1 MKRFAK
7 FVVKYRLIILGV
19 MLLLMIASLFAMSYV
34 NVNSDILSYLPEDV
48 DMTRGLNFMKDN
60 FDMQGDA
67 IIGVQG
73 ATYEDMQELV
83 SLIENKGGTKQGG
96 IIWYGLLK
104 EMQDIDWTIMENP
117 WVASLVNNLL
127 NKYGLKLEDLKEMTE
142 QLSNNPEIVSLFHP
156 DDETYLMMLQLNVPS
171 SSNEA
176 MDLLSEIEN
185 YFNEKGLDYAMGGST
200 QITREIFDSTIGE
213 IGKYALVA
221 VLVMFIILLLTTN
234 SIIDPI
240 VFMVTLGVSI
250 VVNMGT
256 NLILPSVSVVTYA
269 ASSILQLA
277 LSMDYAIFLMHA
289 FAEEQQKTLDNKLAM
304 ERAIPK
310 TFSTISAS
318 ALTTV
323 GGFLALFAMR
333 FKIGED
339 LGLVLAKGVF
349 LSLVTVVLLQP
360 CLMLL
365 TNKIA
370 RKTQH
375 RIIVPKFK
383 NVASYAVTHR
393 KTIVTIA
400 LLLLIP
406 TVIMQNMVELSYI
419 KFVEEEPNP
428 TAIEQKVDALSN
440 SLVVIVP
447 AKTESMDGES
457 NIKDQYE
464 FLEKIRE
471 RDDVN
476 AVMGLFSMLPEDIAE
491 GIVNLVND
499 EDMGKLM
506 ASSGMDMSMITGFLN
521 NGYTMYS
528 VMINAESESAEGTK
542 ALNEIRAILDDTF
555 GADEYY
561 ITGMTQ
567 AVSDLQDITPTDFMV
582 VSLVSVAIIF
592 VILLFTLKSLKM
604 STIVVLVIEFGIFVN
619 LSISYIFGQT
629 VNFMAYII
637 LSSIQLGATVDYAIL
652 YTVKYQNY
660 LGIRSAREA
669 AYTALTESG
678 VSIMTSVAILAGC
691 CLSVSLITTNIIVS
705 EITLMIARGSIIS
718 GILVMVLLPALLII
732 STGNQKLEK
741 RSIRR
746 LQNKS
751 MKKVYKEGNL
761 SDTQQTKL
769 S

>member
-48 DMTRGLNFMKDN
+48 DMTQGLNFMKDN

-104 EMQDIDWTIMENP
+104 EMQDIDWTMLENP

-127 NKYGLKLEDLKEMTE
+127 NKYGLKMEDLKEMTE

-234 SIIDPI
+234 SIIDPL

-406 TVIMQNMVELSYI
+406 TVIMQNMVGISYI

-555 GADEYY
+555 GAGEYY

-592 VILLFTLKSLKM
+592 VILLFTLRSLKM

-761 SDTQQTKL
+761 SDTQQTK
-769 S
+769 

>member
-73 ATYEDMQELV
+73 ATYEDMQALV

-104 EMQDIDWTIMENP
+104 EMQDIDWTILENP

-555 GADEYY
+555 GAGEYY

-761 SDTQQTKL
+761 SDTQQTK
-769 S
+769 

>member
-7 FVVKYRLIILGV
+7 FVVKYRFIILGV
-19 MLLLMIASLFAMSYV
+19 MLLMTIASLFALSFV

-48 DMTRGLNFMKDN
+48 DMTVGMNFMKEN

-73 ATYEDMQELV
+73 ASYDDMLELV
-83 SLIENKGGTKQGG
+83 KLIEDKGGTKQGG

-104 EMQDIDWTIMENP
+104 DMQDIDWSQLDDPI
-117 WVASLVNNLL
+117 VAAIANSLLS
-127 NKYGLKLEDLKEMTE
+127 KYGLKIDDLKSMVE
-142 QLSNNPEIVSLFHP
+142 QMSTNPDIVNMFHP
-156 DDETYLMMLQLNVPS
+156 SDDTYLLMLQLNVPS

-176 MDLLSEIEN
+176 LNLLKTVEDHLQK
-185 YFNEKGLDYAMGGST
+185 KGFDYAMGGST

-213 IGKYALVA
+213 IGKYAFVA
-221 VLVMFIILLLTTN
+221 ILVMFIILLLTTN

-269 ASSILQLA
+269 ASSVLQLA
-277 LSMDYAIFLMHA
+277 LSMDYAIFLMHS
-289 FAEEQQKTLDNKLAM
+289 FAEEQKKTLDDNLAM

-339 LGLVLAKGVF
+339 LGIVLAKGVF
-349 LSLVTVVLLQP
+349 LSLVTVLLLQP

-365 TNKIA
+365 TKKIA
-370 RKTQH
+370 CKTQH

-393 KTIVTIA
+393 KTIVSIA
-400 LLLLIP
+400 LVLLIP
-406 TVIMQNMVELSYI
+406 VVVMQNLVELSYI
-419 KFVEEEPNP
+419 KFVEEDPNP
-428 TAIEQKVDALSN
+428 SAITEKVDALSN
-440 SLVVIVP
+440 SLVIIVP
-447 AKTESMDGES
+447 AKTEILDGES
-457 NIKDQYE
+457 NVDDQYR
-464 FLEKIRE
+464 FLETIRA

-476 AVMGLFSMLPEDIAE
+476 AVMGLFSMLPEENAE

-499 EDMGKLM
+499 KNLGDLM
-506 ASSGMDMSMITGFLN
+506 QSSGMDMSMITGFLN

-528 VMINAESESAEGTK
+528 VMLDTDPESSEGAV
-542 ALNEIRAILDDTF
+542 ALKEIRAVLDDTF
-555 GADEYY
+555 GAGDYY

-582 VSLVSVAIIF
+582 VSIVSVAIIF
-592 VILLFTLKSLKM
+592 VILLFTLRSLKM

-619 LSISYIFGQT
+619 LSISYIFGQS

-660 LGIRSAREA
+660 LGLRSAREA

-691 CLSVSLITTNIIVS
+691 CLSVSIITTNIIVS
-705 EITLMIARGSIIS
+705 EITLMIARGAIIS
-718 GILVMVLLPALLII
+718 GILVMLLLPALLII

-751 MKKVYKEGNL
+751 LKRDYSKKVEQK
-761 SDTQQTKL
+761 QPQ
-769 S
+769 

>member
-7 FVVKYRLIILGV
+7 FVVKYRIIILGV
-19 MLLLMIASLFAMSYV
+19 MLLMTIASLFALSFV
-34 NVNSDILSYLPEDV
+34 NVNSDILSYLPEEV
-48 DMTRGLNFMKDN
+48 DMTVGMNFMKEN

-73 ATYEDMQELV
+73 ASYDDMLELV
-83 SLIENKGGTKQGG
+83 KLIEDKGGTKQGG

-104 EMQDIDWTIMENP
+104 DMQDIDWSQLDDPI
-117 WVASLVNNLL
+117 VAAIANSLLS
-127 NKYGLKLEDLKEMTE
+127 KYGLKIDDLKSMVE
-142 QLSNNPEIVSLFHP
+142 QMSTNPDIVNMFHP
-156 DDETYLMMLQLNVPS
+156 SDDTYLLMLQLNVPS

-176 MDLLSEIEN
+176 LNLLKTVEDHLQK
-185 YFNEKGLDYAMGGST
+185 KGFDYAMGGST

-213 IGKYALVA
+213 IGKYAFVA
-221 VLVMFIILLLTTN
+221 ILVMFIILLLTTN

-269 ASSILQLA
+269 ASSVLQLA
-277 LSMDYAIFLMHA
+277 LSMDYAIFLMHS
-289 FAEEQQKTLDNKLAM
+289 FAEEQKKTLDDNLAM

-339 LGLVLAKGVF
+339 LGIVLAKGVF
-349 LSLVTVVLLQP
+349 LSLVTVLLLQP

-365 TNKIA
+365 TKKIA
-370 RKTQH
+370 CKTQH

-393 KTIVTIA
+393 KTIVSIA
-400 LLLLIP
+400 LVLLIP
-406 TVIMQNMVELSYI
+406 VVVMQNLVELSYI
-419 KFVEEEPNP
+419 KFVEEDPNP
-428 TAIEQKVDALSN
+428 SAITEKVDALSN
-440 SLVVIVP
+440 SLVIIVP
-447 AKTESMDGES
+447 AKTEILDGES
-457 NIKDQYE
+457 NVDDQYR
-464 FLEKIRE
+464 FLETIRA

-476 AVMGLFSMLPEDIAE
+476 AVMGLFSMLPEENAE

-499 EDMGKLM
+499 KNLGDLM
-506 ASSGMDMSMITGFLN
+506 QSSGMDMSMITGFLN

-528 VMINAESESAEGTK
+528 VMLDTDPESSEGAV
-542 ALNEIRAILDDTF
+542 ALKEIRAVLDDTF
-555 GADEYY
+555 GAGDYY

-582 VSLVSVAIIF
+582 VSIVSVAIIF
-592 VILLFTLKSLKM
+592 VILLFTLRSMKM

-619 LSISYIFGQT
+619 LSISYIFGQS

-660 LGIRSAREA
+660 LGLRSAREA

-691 CLSVSLITTNIIVS
+691 CLSVSIITTNIIVS
-705 EITLMIARGSIIS
+705 EITLMIARGAIIS
-718 GILVMVLLPALLII
+718 GILVMLLLPALLII

-751 MKKVYKEGNL
+751 LKRDYSKKVEQK
-761 SDTQQTKL
+761 QPQ
-769 S
+769 

>member
-48 DMTRGLNFMKDN
+48 DMTQGLNFMKDN

-240 VFMVTLGVSI
+240 IFMVTLGVSI

-555 GADEYY
+555 GAGEYY

-761 SDTQQTKL
+761 SDTQQTK
-769 S
+769 

>member
-48 DMTRGLNFMKDN
+48 DMTQGLNFMKDN

-104 EMQDIDWTIMENP
+104 EMQDIDWTMLENP

-185 YFNEKGLDYAMGGST
+185 YFDEKGLDYAMGGST

-277 LSMDYAIFLMHA
+277 LSMDYAIFLMHS
-289 FAEEQQKTLDNKLAM
+289 FAEEQKKTLDDKLAM

-419 KFVEEEPNP
+419 KFVEEDPNP

-457 NIKDQYE
+457 NIKDQYK

-476 AVMGLFSMLPEDIAE
+476 AVMGLFSMLPEDVAE

-555 GADEYY
+555 GAGEYY

-592 VILLFTLKSLKM
+592 VILLFTLRSLKM

-761 SDTQQTKL
+761 SDTQQTK
-769 S
+769 

>member
-234 SIIDPI
+234 SIIDPL

-555 GADEYY
+555 GAGEYY

-761 SDTQQTKL
+761 SDTQQTK
-769 S
+769 

>member
-48 DMTRGLNFMKDN
+48 DMTQGLNFMKEN

-73 ATYEDMQELV
+73 ATYEDMQDLV

-104 EMQDIDWTIMENP
+104 EMQDIDWTMLENP

-127 NKYGLKLEDLKEMTE
+127 NKYGLKMEDLKEMTE

-185 YFNEKGLDYAMGGST
+185 YFDEKGLDYAMGGST

-240 VFMVTLGVSI
+240 IFMVTLGVSI

-277 LSMDYAIFLMHA
+277 LSMDYAIFLMHS
-289 FAEEQQKTLDNKLAM
+289 FAEEQKKTLDDKLAM

-400 LLLLIP
+400 VLLLIP
-406 TVIMQNMVELSYI
+406 TVIMQNMVGLSYI
-419 KFVEEEPNP
+419 KFVEEDPNP

-555 GADEYY
+555 GAGEYY

-592 VILLFTLKSLKM
+592 VILLFTLRSLKM

-741 RSIRR
+741 KSIRR

-761 SDTQQTKL
+761 SDTQQTK
-769 S
+769 

>member
-48 DMTRGLNFMKDN
+48 DMTRGLNFMKEN

-104 EMQDIDWTIMENP
+104 EMQDIDWTILENP

-185 YFNEKGLDYAMGGST
+185 YFDEKGLDYAMGGST

-277 LSMDYAIFLMHA
+277 LSMDYAIFLMHS
-289 FAEEQQKTLDNKLAM
+289 FAEEQKKTLDNKLAM

-555 GADEYY
+555 GAGEYY

-761 SDTQQTKL
+761 SDTQQTK
-769 S
+769 

>member
-48 DMTRGLNFMKDN
+48 DMTQGLNFMKEN

-104 EMQDIDWTIMENP
+104 EMQDIDWTMLENP

-127 NKYGLKLEDLKEMTE
+127 NKYGLKMEDLKEMTE

-185 YFNEKGLDYAMGGST
+185 YFDEKGLDYAMGGST

-277 LSMDYAIFLMHA
+277 LSMDYAIFLMHS
-289 FAEEQQKTLDNKLAM
+289 FAEEQKKTLDDKLAM

-406 TVIMQNMVELSYI
+406 TVIMQNMVGLSYI

-555 GADEYY
+555 GAGEYY

-761 SDTQQTKL
+761 SDTQQTK
-769 S
+769 

>member
-48 DMTRGLNFMKDN
+48 DMTQGLNFMKDN

-104 EMQDIDWTIMENP
+104 EMQDIDWTMLENP

-127 NKYGLKLEDLKEMTE
+127 NKYGLKMEDLKEMTE

-185 YFNEKGLDYAMGGST
+185 YFDEKGLDYAMGGST

-277 LSMDYAIFLMHA
+277 LSMDYAIFLMHS
-289 FAEEQQKTLDNKLAM
+289 FAEEQKKTLDDKLAM

-419 KFVEEEPNP
+419 KFVEEDPNP

-476 AVMGLFSMLPEDIAE
+476 AVMGLFSMLPEDVAE

-555 GADEYY
+555 GAGEYY

-592 VILLFTLKSLKM
+592 VILLFTLRSLKM

-761 SDTQQTKL
+761 SDTQQTK
-769 S
+769 

>member
-48 DMTRGLNFMKDN
+48 DMTQGLNFMKEN

-104 EMQDIDWTIMENP
+104 EMQDIDWTMLENP

-127 NKYGLKLEDLKEMTE
+127 NKYGLKMEDLKEMTE

-156 DDETYLMMLQLNVPS
+156 DDETYLVMLQLNVPS

-185 YFNEKGLDYAMGGST
+185 YFDEKGLDYAMGGST

-277 LSMDYAIFLMHA
+277 LSMDYAIFLMHS
-289 FAEEQQKTLDNKLAM
+289 FAEEQKKTLDDKLAM

-419 KFVEEEPNP
+419 KFVEEDPNP
-428 TAIEQKVDALSN
+428 TEIEQKVDALSN

-476 AVMGLFSMLPEDIAE
+476 AVMGLFSMLPEDVAE

-499 EDMGKLM
+499 EDMEKLM

-555 GADEYY
+555 GAGEYY

-567 AVSDLQDITPTDFMV
+567 AVSDLQGITPTDFMV

-592 VILLFTLKSLKM
+592 VILLFTLRSLKM

-761 SDTQQTKL
+761 SDTQQTK
-769 S
+769 

>member
-7 FVVKYRLIILGV
+7 FVVKYRFIILGV
-19 MLLLMIASLFAMSYV
+19 MLLMTIASLFALSFV

-48 DMTRGLNFMKDN
+48 DMTVGMNFMKEN

-73 ATYEDMQELV
+73 ASYDDMLELV
-83 SLIENKGGTKQGG
+83 KLIEDKGGTKQGG

-104 EMQDIDWTIMENP
+104 DMQDIDWSQLDDPI
-117 WVASLVNNLL
+117 VAAIANSLLS
-127 NKYGLKLEDLKEMTE
+127 KYGLKIDDLKSMVE
-142 QLSNNPEIVSLFHP
+142 QMSTNPDIVNMFHP
-156 DDETYLMMLQLNVPS
+156 SDDTYLLMLQLNVPS

-176 MDLLSEIEN
+176 LNLLKTVEDHLQK
-185 YFNEKGLDYAMGGST
+185 KGFDYAMGGST

-213 IGKYALVA
+213 IGKYAFVA
-221 VLVMFIILLLTTN
+221 ILVMFIILLLTTN

-240 VFMVTLGVSI
+240 VFMLTLGVSI

-269 ASSILQLA
+269 ASSVLQLA
-277 LSMDYAIFLMHA
+277 LSMDYAIFLMHS
-289 FAEEQQKTLDNKLAM
+289 FAEEQKKTLDDNLAM

-339 LGLVLAKGVF
+339 LGIVLAKGVF
-349 LSLVTVVLLQP
+349 LSLVTVLLLQP

-365 TNKIA
+365 TKKIA
-370 RKTQH
+370 CKTQH

-393 KTIVTIA
+393 KTIVSIA
-400 LLLLIP
+400 LVLLIP
-406 TVIMQNMVELSYI
+406 VVVMQNLVELSYI
-419 KFVEEEPNP
+419 KFVEEDPNP
-428 TAIEQKVDALSN
+428 SAITEKVDALSN
-440 SLVVIVP
+440 SLVIIVP
-447 AKTESMDGES
+447 AKTEILDGES
-457 NIKDQYE
+457 NVDDQYR
-464 FLEKIRE
+464 FLETIRE

-476 AVMGLFSMLPEDIAE
+476 AVMGLFSMLPEENAE

-499 EDMGKLM
+499 KSLGDLM
-506 ASSGMDMSMITGFLN
+506 QSSGMDMSMITGFLN

-528 VMINAESESAEGTK
+528 VMLDTDPESSEGAV
-542 ALNEIRAILDDTF
+542 ALKEIRAVLDDTF
-555 GADEYY
+555 GAGDYY

-582 VSLVSVAIIF
+582 VSIVSVAIIF
-592 VILLFTLKSLKM
+592 VILLFTLRSLKM

-619 LSISYIFGQT
+619 LSISYIFGQS

-660 LGIRSAREA
+660 LGLRSAREA

-691 CLSVSLITTNIIVS
+691 CLSVSIITTNIIVS
-705 EITLMIARGSIIS
+705 EITLMIARGAIIS
-718 GILVMVLLPALLII
+718 GILVMLLLPALLII

-751 MKKVYKEGNL
+751 LKRDYSKKVEQK
-761 SDTQQTKL
+761 QPQ
-769 S
+769 

>member
-7 FVVKYRLIILGV
+7 FVVKYRLILLGV
-19 MLLLMIASLFAMSYV
+19 MLLLTIASLFAMSYV

-48 DMTRGLNFMKDN
+48 DMTTGMNFMKEN

-73 ATYEDMQELV
+73 ASYDDMLELV
-83 SLIENKGGTKQGG
+83 ALIQEKGGTKDGG

-104 EMQDIDWTIMENP
+104 DMQDIDWSALDNP
-117 WVASLVNNLL
+117 ITAGIVNGLLKDYNLTVD
-127 NKYGLKLEDLKEMTE
+127 DLKTMTT
-142 QLSNNPEIVSLFHP
+142 QLSQNPDVVSMFHP
-156 DDETYLMMLQLNVPS
+156 DDNTYLMMLQLNVPS

-176 MDLLSEIEN
+176 MDLLSDIEDHLSA
-185 YFNEKGLDYAMGGST
+185 KGFDYAIGGST

-213 IGKYALVA
+213 IGKYAFVA
-221 VLVMFIILLLTTN
+221 VLVMFIILLLTSN
-234 SIIDPI
+234 SLIDPI

-256 NLILPSVSVVTYA
+256 NLVLPSVSVVTYA

-277 LSMDYAIFLMHA
+277 LSMDYAIFLMHS
-289 FAEEQQKTLDNKLAM
+289 FSEEQKKTLDDNLAM

-349 LSLVTVVLLQP
+349 LSLVTVILLQP

-365 TNKIA
+365 TKKIS

-375 RIIVPKFK
+375 RVIVPKFK

-400 LLLLIP
+400 LVLLIP
-406 TVIMQNMVELSYI
+406 VAIMQNMVELSYI
-419 KFVEEEPNP
+419 KFVEEDPNP
-428 TAIEQKVDALSN
+428 TAIEEKVDALSN

-447 AKTESMDGES
+447 AKTEKLNGES
-457 NIKDQYE
+457 NVADQYD
-464 FLEKIRE
+464 FLDEIRA

-491 GIVNLVND
+491 GVVDMVND
-499 EDMGKLM
+499 ERLGDVMQ
-506 ASSGMDMSMITGFLN
+506 SSGMDMSMITGFLN

-528 VMINAESESAEGTK
+528 VMLDTDPESAEGSV
-542 ALNEIRAILDDTF
+542 ALDEIRKILDEKF
-555 GADEYY
+555 GEGGYY

-567 AVSDLQDITPTDFMV
+567 AVSDLQDITPTDFLV
-582 VSLVSVAIIF
+582 VSLVSIAVIF
-592 VILLFTLKSLKM
+592 VILLFTLRSVKM

-652 YTVKYQNY
+652 YTVKYKNY
-660 LGIRSAREA
+660 LGLRSAREA

-678 VSIMTSVAILAGC
+678 VSILTSVAILAGC

-718 GILVMVLLPALLII
+718 GILVMLLLPALLII

-746 LQNKS
+746 LQDKS
-751 MKKVYKEGNL
+751 LKKDYSKKVEQN
-761 SDTQQTKL
+761 QQQ
-769 S
+769 

>member
-48 DMTRGLNFMKDN
+48 DMTKGLNFMKEN

-104 EMQDIDWTIMENP
+104 EMQDIDWTILENP

-277 LSMDYAIFLMHA
+277 LSMDYAIFLMHS
-289 FAEEQQKTLDNKLAM
+289 FAEEQKKTLDNKLAM

-555 GADEYY
+555 GAGEYY

-761 SDTQQTKL
+761 SDTQQTK
-769 S
+769 

>member
-7 FVVKYRLIILGV
+7 FVVKYRLILLGV

-48 DMTRGLNFMKDN
+48 DMTTGMNFMKEN

-73 ATYEDMQELV
+73 ASYDDMLELV
-83 SLIENKGGTKQGG
+83 ALIQEKGGTKDGG

-104 EMQDIDWTIMENP
+104 DMQDIDWSALDNP
-117 WVASLVNNLL
+117 ITAGIVNGLLKDYNLTVD
-127 NKYGLKLEDLKEMTE
+127 DLKTMTT
-142 QLSNNPEIVSLFHP
+142 QLSQNPDVVSMFHP
-156 DDETYLMMLQLNVPS
+156 DDNTYLMMLQLNVPS

-176 MDLLSEIEN
+176 MDLLSDIEDHLSA
-185 YFNEKGLDYAMGGST
+185 KGFDYAIGGST

-213 IGKYALVA
+213 IGKYAFVA
-221 VLVMFIILLLTTN
+221 VLVMFIILLLTSN
-234 SIIDPI
+234 SLIDPI

-256 NLILPSVSVVTYA
+256 NLVLPSVSVVTYA

-277 LSMDYAIFLMHA
+277 LSMDYAIFLMHS
-289 FAEEQQKTLDNKLAM
+289 FSEEQKKTLDDNLAM

-349 LSLVTVVLLQP
+349 LSLVTVILLQP

-365 TNKIA
+365 TKKIS

-375 RIIVPKFK
+375 RVIVPKFK

-400 LLLLIP
+400 LVLLIP
-406 TVIMQNMVELSYI
+406 VAIMQNMVELSYI
-419 KFVEEEPNP
+419 KFVEEDPNP
-428 TAIEQKVDALSN
+428 TAIEEKVDALSN

-447 AKTESMDGES
+447 AKTEKLNGES
-457 NIKDQYE
+457 NVADQYD
-464 FLEKIRE
+464 FLDEIRA

-491 GIVNLVND
+491 GVVDMVND
-499 EDMGKLM
+499 ERLGDVMQ
-506 ASSGMDMSMITGFLN
+506 SSGMDMSMITGFLN

-528 VMINAESESAEGTK
+528 VMLDTDPESAEGSV
-542 ALNEIRAILDDTF
+542 ALDEIRKILDEKF
-555 GADEYY
+555 GEGGYY

-567 AVSDLQDITPTDFMV
+567 AVSDLQDITPTDFLV
-582 VSLVSVAIIF
+582 VSLVSIAVIF
-592 VILLFTLKSLKM
+592 VILLFTLRSVKM

-652 YTVKYQNY
+652 YTVKYKNY
-660 LGIRSAREA
+660 LGLRSAREA

-678 VSIMTSVAILAGC
+678 VSILTSVAILAGC

-718 GILVMVLLPALLII
+718 GILVMLLLPALLII

-746 LQNKS
+746 LQDKS
-751 MKKVYKEGNL
+751 LKKDYSKKVEQN
-761 SDTQQTKL
+761 QQQ
-769 S
+769 

>member
-7 FVVKYRLIILGV
+7 FVVKYRFIILGV
-19 MLLLMIASLFAMSYV
+19 MLLMTIASLFALSFV

-48 DMTRGLNFMKDN
+48 DMTVGMNFMKEN

-73 ATYEDMQELV
+73 ASYDDMLELV
-83 SLIENKGGTKQGG
+83 KLIEDKGGTKQGG

-104 EMQDIDWTIMENP
+104 DMQDIDWSQLDDPI
-117 WVASLVNNLL
+117 VAAIANSLLS
-127 NKYGLKLEDLKEMTE
+127 KYGLKIDDLKSMVE
-142 QLSNNPEIVSLFHP
+142 QMSTNPDIVNMFHP
-156 DDETYLMMLQLNVPS
+156 SDDTYLLMLQLNVPS

-176 MDLLSEIEN
+176 LNLLKTVEDHLQK
-185 YFNEKGLDYAMGGST
+185 KGFDYAMGGST

-213 IGKYALVA
+213 IGKYAFVA
-221 VLVMFIILLLTTN
+221 ILVMFIILLLTTN

-269 ASSILQLA
+269 ASSVLQLA
-277 LSMDYAIFLMHA
+277 LSMDYAIFLMHS
-289 FAEEQQKTLDNKLAM
+289 FAEEQKKTLDDNLAM

-339 LGLVLAKGVF
+339 LGIVLAKGVF
-349 LSLVTVVLLQP
+349 LSLVTVLLLQP

-365 TNKIA
+365 TKKIA
-370 RKTQH
+370 CKTQH

-393 KTIVTIA
+393 KTIVGIA
-400 LLLLIP
+400 LVLLIP
-406 TVIMQNMVELSYI
+406 VVVMQNLVDLTYI
-419 KFVEEEPNP
+419 KFVEEDPNP
-428 TAIEQKVDALSN
+428 SAITEKVDALSN
-440 SLVVIVP
+440 SLVIIVP
-447 AKTESMDGES
+447 SKTEILDGES
-457 NIKDQYE
+457 NVDDQYR
-464 FLEKIRE
+464 FLETIRA

-476 AVMGLFSMLPEDIAE
+476 AVMGLFSMLPEENAE

-499 EDMGKLM
+499 KSLGDLM
-506 ASSGMDMSMITGFLN
+506 QSSGMDMSMITGFLN

-528 VMINAESESAEGTK
+528 VMLDTDPESSEGAV
-542 ALNEIRAILDDTF
+542 ALKEIRAVLDDTF
-555 GADEYY
+555 GAGDYY

-582 VSLVSVAIIF
+582 VSIVSVAIIF
-592 VILLFTLKSLKM
+592 VILLFTLRSLKM

-619 LSISYIFGQT
+619 LSISYIFGQS

-660 LGIRSAREA
+660 LGLRSAREA

-691 CLSVSLITTNIIVS
+691 CLSVSIITTNIIVS
-705 EITLMIARGSIIS
+705 EITLMIARGAIIS
-718 GILVMVLLPALLII
+718 GILVMLLLPALLII

-751 MKKVYKEGNL
+751 LKRDYSKKVEQK
-761 SDTQQTKL
+761 QPQ
-769 S
+769 

>member
-48 DMTRGLNFMKDN
+48 DMTRGLNFMKEN

-104 EMQDIDWTIMENP
+104 EMQDIDWTILENP

-185 YFNEKGLDYAMGGST
+185 YFKEKGLDYAMGGST

-240 VFMVTLGVSI
+240 IFMVTLGVSI

-375 RIIVPKFK
+375 RIVVPKFK

-419 KFVEEEPNP
+419 KFVEEDPNP

-555 GADEYY
+555 GAGEYY

-761 SDTQQTKL
+761 SDTQQTK
-769 S
+769 

>member
-7 FVVKYRLIILGV
+7 FVVKYRFIIHGV
-19 MLLLMIASLFAMSYV
+19 MLLMTIASLFALSFV

-48 DMTRGLNFMKDN
+48 DMTVGMNFMKEN

-73 ATYEDMQELV
+73 ASYDDMLELV
-83 SLIENKGGTKQGG
+83 KLIEDKGGTKQGG

-104 EMQDIDWTIMENP
+104 DMQDIDWSQLDDPI
-117 WVASLVNNLL
+117 VAAIANSLLS
-127 NKYGLKLEDLKEMTE
+127 KYGLKIDDLKSMVE
-142 QLSNNPEIVSLFHP
+142 QMSTNPDIVNMFHP
-156 DDETYLMMLQLNVPS
+156 SDDTYLLMLQLNVPS

-176 MDLLSEIEN
+176 LNLLKTVEDHLQK
-185 YFNEKGLDYAMGGST
+185 KGFDYAMGGST

-213 IGKYALVA
+213 IGKYAFVA
-221 VLVMFIILLLTTN
+221 ILVMFIILLLTTN
-234 SIIDPI
+234 SMIDPI

-269 ASSILQLA
+269 ASSVLQLA
-277 LSMDYAIFLMHA
+277 LSMDYAIFLMHS
-289 FAEEQQKTLDNKLAM
+289 FAEEQKKTLDDNLAM

-339 LGLVLAKGVF
+339 LGIVLAKGVF
-349 LSLVTVVLLQP
+349 LSLVTVLLLQP

-365 TNKIA
+365 TKKIA
-370 RKTQH
+370 CKTQH

-393 KTIVTIA
+393 KTIVSIA
-400 LLLLIP
+400 LVLLIP
-406 TVIMQNMVELSYI
+406 VVVMQNLVELSYI
-419 KFVEEEPNP
+419 KFVEEDPNP
-428 TAIEQKVDALSN
+428 SAITEKVDALSN
-440 SLVVIVP
+440 SLVIIVP
-447 AKTESMDGES
+447 AKTEILDGES
-457 NIKDQYE
+457 NVDDQYR
-464 FLEKIRE
+464 FLETIRA

-476 AVMGLFSMLPEDIAE
+476 AVMGLFSMLPEENAE

-499 EDMGKLM
+499 KSLGDLM
-506 ASSGMDMSMITGFLN
+506 QSSGMDMSMITGFLN

-528 VMINAESESAEGTK
+528 VMLDTDPESSEGAV
-542 ALNEIRAILDDTF
+542 ALKEIRAVLDDTF
-555 GADEYY
+555 GAGDYY

-582 VSLVSVAIIF
+582 VSIVSVAIIF
-592 VILLFTLKSLKM
+592 VILLFTLRSLKM

-619 LSISYIFGQT
+619 LSISYIFGQS

-660 LGIRSAREA
+660 LGLRSAREA

-691 CLSVSLITTNIIVS
+691 CLSVSIITTNIIVS
-705 EITLMIARGSIIS
+705 EITLMIARGAIIS
-718 GILVMVLLPALLII
+718 GILVMLLLPALLII

-751 MKKVYKEGNL
+751 LKRDYSKKVEQK
-761 SDTQQTKL
+761 QPQ
-769 S
+769 

>member
-7 FVVKYRLIILGV
+7 FIVKYKLLILGLT
-19 MLLLMIASLFAMSYV
+19 LLVMIASLFALSFV
-34 NVNSDILSYLPEDV
+34 NVNSDILSYLPEEV
-48 DMTRGLNFMKDN
+48 DMTTGMNFMKDN

-73 ATYEDMQELV
+73 TSYEEMQEIV
-83 SLIENKGGTKQGG
+83 SYIESQEGIKAGGV
-96 IIWYGLLK
+96 IWYGLLK
-104 EMQDIDWTIMENP
+104 DMQDIDWSRLDDPVISAFVNALIMD
-117 WVASLVNNLL
+117 
-127 NKYGLKLEDLKEMTE
+127 YGLTIDDLKEMTSQMSE
-142 QLSNNPEIVSLFHP
+142 NPEIQKIFYDQENNV
-156 DDETYLMMLQLNVPS
+156 YRVILQLNVPS
-171 SSNEA
+171 SSDEA
-176 MDLLSEIEN
+176 LNLLKGIEKTLQD
-185 YFNEKGLDYAMGGST
+185 KGFDYAMGGST

-213 IGKYALVA
+213 IGKYIVVA

-240 VFMVTLGVSI
+240 VLMLTLGVSI
-250 VVNMGT
+250 LVNMGT
-256 NLILPSVSVVTYA
+256 NIILPSVSVVTYA
-269 ASSILQLA
+269 ASSVLQLA

-289 FAEEQQKTLDNKLAM
+289 FAEEQKKTLDDSLAM
-304 ERAIPK
+304 QRAIPK

-349 LSLVTVVLLQP
+349 LSLLTVILLQP

-365 TNKIA
+365 TKKIA

-383 NVASYAVTHR
+383 NVASFAVTHR

-400 LLLLIP
+400 LALLIP
-406 TVIMQNMVELSYI
+406 SIILQNLVQLSYI
-419 KFVEEEPNP
+419 KFVEEDPNP
-428 TAIEQKVDALSN
+428 SVVTQKVDELSN

-447 AKTESMDGES
+447 ATTERIDGES
-457 NIKDQYE
+457 NVALQYE
-464 FLEKIRE
+464 FLEKINA

-476 AVMGLFSMLPEDIAE
+476 AVMGLFSMLPEDTAE
-491 GIVNLVND
+491 GIVNLVSD
-499 EDMGKLM
+499 ERLSKLM
-506 ASSGMDMSMITGFLN
+506 QNSGMDMSMITGYLN

-528 VMINAESESAEGTK
+528 VMLDVDPESTEGTT
-542 ALNEIRAILDDTF
+542 ALKEIRSILDDTF
-555 GADEYY
+555 GSGEYY

-582 VSLVSVAIIF
+582 VSLVSIAIIL
-592 VILLFTLKSLKM
+592 VILLFTLRSVKM
-604 STIVVLVIEFGIFVN
+604 STIVVLVIEFGIFIN
-619 LSISYIFGQT
+619 LSISYVFSQSI
-629 VNFMAYII
+629 NFMAYII

-652 YTVKYQNY
+652 YTVKYQKY
-660 LGIRSAREA
+660 LGLRSAREA
-669 AYTALTESG
+669 AYAALTESG

-705 EITLMIARGSIIS
+705 EITLMIARGAVIS
-718 GILVMVLLPALLII
+718 GVLVLVLLPALLII
-732 STGNQKLEK
+732 STGNQKLETRRIK
-741 RSIRR
+741 RLRNRAIRR
-746 LQNKS
+746 DYA
-751 MKKVYKEGNL
+751 KKAEQKQ
-761 SDTQQTKL
+761 SQ
-769 S
+769 

>member
-48 DMTRGLNFMKDN
+48 DMTRGLNFMKEN

-104 EMQDIDWTIMENP
+104 EMQDIDWTILENP

-156 DDETYLMMLQLNVPS
+156 DEETYLMMLQLNVPS

-185 YFNEKGLDYAMGGST
+185 YFDEKGLDYAMGGST

-277 LSMDYAIFLMHA
+277 LSMDYAIFLMHS
-289 FAEEQQKTLDNKLAM
+289 FAEEQKKTLDDKLAM

-419 KFVEEEPNP
+419 KFVEEDPNP

-555 GADEYY
+555 GAGEYY

-761 SDTQQTKL
+761 SDTQQTK
-769 S
+769 

>member
-104 EMQDIDWTIMENP
+104 EMQDIDWTMLENP

-127 NKYGLKLEDLKEMTE
+127 NKYGLKMEDLKEMTE

-555 GADEYY
+555 GAGEYY

-761 SDTQQTKL
+761 SDTQQTK
-769 S
+769 

>member
-48 DMTRGLNFMKDN
+48 DMTQGLNFMKEN

-104 EMQDIDWTIMENP
+104 EMQDIDWTMLENP

-127 NKYGLKLEDLKEMTE
+127 NKYGLKMEDLKEMTE

-185 YFNEKGLDYAMGGST
+185 YFDEKGLDYAMGGST

-277 LSMDYAIFLMHA
+277 LSMDYAIFLMHS
-289 FAEEQQKTLDNKLAM
+289 FAEEQKKTLDDKLAM

-419 KFVEEEPNP
+419 KFVEEDPNP

-447 AKTESMDGES
+447 AKTESTDGES

-476 AVMGLFSMLPEDIAE
+476 AVMGLFSMLPEDVAE

-555 GADEYY
+555 GAGEYY

-592 VILLFTLKSLKM
+592 VILLFTLRSLKM

-761 SDTQQTKL
+761 SDTQQTK
-769 S
+769 

>member
-48 DMTRGLNFMKDN
+48 DMTQGLNFMKDN

-104 EMQDIDWTIMENP
+104 EMQDIDWTMLENP

-127 NKYGLKLEDLKEMTE
+127 NKYGLKMEDLKEMTE

-185 YFNEKGLDYAMGGST
+185 YFDEKGLDYAMGGST

-277 LSMDYAIFLMHA
+277 LSMDYAIFLMHS
-289 FAEEQQKTLDNKLAM
+289 FAEEQKKTLDDKLAM

-419 KFVEEEPNP
+419 KFVEEDPNP

-457 NIKDQYE
+457 NIKDQYK

-476 AVMGLFSMLPEDIAE
+476 AVMGLFSMLPEDVAE

-555 GADEYY
+555 GAGEYY

-761 SDTQQTKL
+761 SDTQQTK
-769 S
+769 

>member
-48 DMTRGLNFMKDN
+48 DMTRGLNFMKEN

-240 VFMVTLGVSI
+240 IFMVTLGVSI

-406 TVIMQNMVELSYI
+406 TVIMQNMVGLSYI

-555 GADEYY
+555 GAGEYY

-761 SDTQQTKL
+761 SDTQQTK
-769 S
+769 

>member
-48 DMTRGLNFMKDN
+48 DMTQGLNFMKDN

-185 YFNEKGLDYAMGGST
+185 YFKEKGLDYAMGGST

-240 VFMVTLGVSI
+240 IFMVTLGVSI

-555 GADEYY
+555 GAGEYY

-761 SDTQQTKL
+761 SDTQQTK
-769 S
+769 

>member
-48 DMTRGLNFMKDN
+48 DMTQGLNFMKEN

-104 EMQDIDWTIMENP
+104 EMQDIDWTMLENP

-127 NKYGLKLEDLKEMTE
+127 NKYGLKMEDLKEMTE

-156 DDETYLMMLQLNVPS
+156 DDETYLVMLQLNVPS

-185 YFNEKGLDYAMGGST
+185 YFDEKGLDYAMGGST

-277 LSMDYAIFLMHA
+277 LSMDYAIFLMHS
-289 FAEEQQKTLDNKLAM
+289 FAEEQKKTLDDKLAM

-419 KFVEEEPNP
+419 KFVEEDPNP
-428 TAIEQKVDALSN
+428 TEIEQKVDALSN

-464 FLEKIRE
+464 FLEKIKA

-476 AVMGLFSMLPEDIAE
+476 AVMGLFSMLPEESAE
-491 GIVNLVND
+491 GIVDLVND
-499 EDMGKLM
+499 EEMAKLM
-506 ASSGMDMSMITGFLN
+506 QNSGFNLDLSMITGFLN

-528 VMINAESESAEGTK
+528 VMLDADPESEEGLK
-542 ALNEIRAILDDTF
+542 ALKEIRAILDDEF
-555 GADEYY
+555 GQGDYY

-582 VSLVSVAIIF
+582 VSIVSVAIIF
-592 VILLFTLKSLKM
+592 VILLFTLRSIKM

-619 LSISYIFGQT
+619 LSISYIFGQS

-660 LGIRSAREA
+660 LGLRSAREA

-718 GILVMVLLPALLII
+718 GILVMLLLPALLII
-732 STGNQKLEK
+732 CTGNQKLEK

-751 MKKVYKEGNL
+751 LKKDYSKKVEQKQ
-761 SDTQQTKL
+761 S
-769 S
+769 

>member
-48 DMTRGLNFMKDN
+48 DMTQGLNFMKEN

-185 YFNEKGLDYAMGGST
+185 YFDEKGLDYAMGGST

-406 TVIMQNMVELSYI
+406 TVIMQNMVGLSYI

-476 AVMGLFSMLPEDIAE
+476 AVMGLFSMLPEDVAE

-555 GADEYY
+555 GAGEYY

-761 SDTQQTKL
+761 SDTQQTK
-769 S
+769 

>member
-48 DMTRGLNFMKDN
+48 DMTKGLNFMKDN

-277 LSMDYAIFLMHA
+277 LSMDYAIFLMHS
-289 FAEEQQKTLDNKLAM
+289 FAEEQKKTLDNKLAM

-555 GADEYY
+555 GAGEYY

-761 SDTQQTKL
+761 SDTQQTK
-769 S
+769 

>member
-48 DMTRGLNFMKDN
+48 DMTQGLNFMKEN

-104 EMQDIDWTIMENP
+104 EMQDIDWTMLENP

-127 NKYGLKLEDLKEMTE
+127 NKYGLKMEDLKEMTE

-156 DDETYLMMLQLNVPS
+156 DEETYLMMLQLNVPS

-185 YFNEKGLDYAMGGST
+185 YFDEKGLDYAMGGST

-277 LSMDYAIFLMHA
+277 LSMDYAIFLMHS
-289 FAEEQQKTLDNKLAM
+289 FAEEQKKTLDDKLAM

-419 KFVEEEPNP
+419 KFVEEDPNP

-555 GADEYY
+555 GAGEYY

-761 SDTQQTKL
+761 SDIQQTK
-769 S
+769 

>member
-104 EMQDIDWTIMENP
+104 EMQDIDWTILENP

-185 YFNEKGLDYAMGGST
+185 YVKEKGLDYAMGGST

-277 LSMDYAIFLMHA
+277 LSMDYAIFLMHS
-289 FAEEQQKTLDNKLAM
+289 FAEEQKKTLDDKLAM

-464 FLEKIRE
+464 FLEKIKE

-476 AVMGLFSMLPEDIAE
+476 AVMGLFSMLPEDVAE

-555 GADEYY
+555 GAGEYY

-567 AVSDLQDITPTDFMV
+567 AVSDLQGITPTDFMV

-761 SDTQQTKL
+761 SDTQQTK
-769 S
+769 

>member
-7 FVVKYRLIILGV
+7 FVVKYRFIILGV
-19 MLLLMIASLFAMSYV
+19 MLLMTIASLFALSFV

-48 DMTRGLNFMKDN
+48 DMTVGMNFMKEN

-73 ATYEDMQELV
+73 ASYDDMLELV
-83 SLIENKGGTKQGG
+83 KLIEDKGGTKQGG

-104 EMQDIDWTIMENP
+104 DMQDIDWSQLDDPI
-117 WVASLVNNLL
+117 VAAIANSLLS
-127 NKYGLKLEDLKEMTE
+127 KYGLKIDDLKSMVE
-142 QLSNNPEIVSLFHP
+142 QMSTNPDIVNMFHP
-156 DDETYLMMLQLNVPS
+156 SDDTYLLMLQLNVPS

-176 MDLLSEIEN
+176 LNLLKTVEDHLQK
-185 YFNEKGLDYAMGGST
+185 KGFDYAMGGST

-213 IGKYALVA
+213 IGKYAFVA
-221 VLVMFIILLLTTN
+221 ILVMFIILLLTTN

-269 ASSILQLA
+269 ASSVLQLA
-277 LSMDYAIFLMHA
+277 LSMDYAIFLMHS
-289 FAEEQQKTLDNKLAM
+289 FAEEQKKTLDDNLAM

-339 LGLVLAKGVF
+339 LGIVLAKGVF
-349 LSLVTVVLLQP
+349 LSLVTVLLLQP

-365 TNKIA
+365 TKKIT

-393 KTIVTIA
+393 KTIVSIA
-400 LLLLIP
+400 LVLLIP
-406 TVIMQNMVELSYI
+406 VVVMQNLVELSYI
-419 KFVEEEPNP
+419 KFVEEDPNP
-428 TAIEQKVDALSN
+428 SAITEKVDALSN
-440 SLVVIVP
+440 SLVIIVP
-447 AKTESMDGES
+447 AKTEILDGES
-457 NIKDQYE
+457 NVDDQYR
-464 FLEKIRE
+464 FLETIRA

-476 AVMGLFSMLPEDIAE
+476 AVMGLFSMLPEENAE

-499 EDMGKLM
+499 KNLGDLM
-506 ASSGMDMSMITGFLN
+506 QSSGMDMSMITGFLN

-528 VMINAESESAEGTK
+528 VMLDTDPESSEGAV
-542 ALNEIRAILDDTF
+542 ALKEIRAVLDDTF
-555 GADEYY
+555 GAGDYY

-582 VSLVSVAIIF
+582 VSIVSVAIIF
-592 VILLFTLKSLKM
+592 VILLFTLRSLKM

-619 LSISYIFGQT
+619 LSISYIFGQS

-660 LGIRSAREA
+660 LGLRSAREA

-691 CLSVSLITTNIIVS
+691 CLSVSIITTNIIVS
-705 EITLMIARGSIIS
+705 EITLMIARGAIIS
-718 GILVMVLLPALLII
+718 GILVMLLLPALLII

-751 MKKVYKEGNL
+751 LKRDYSKKVEQK
-761 SDTQQTKL
+761 QPQ
-769 S
+769 

>member
-48 DMTRGLNFMKDN
+48 DMTQGLNFMKEN

-104 EMQDIDWTIMENP
+104 EMQDIDWTMLENQ

-185 YFNEKGLDYAMGGST
+185 YFDEKGLDYAMGGST

-277 LSMDYAIFLMHA
+277 LSMDYAIFLMHS
-289 FAEEQQKTLDNKLAM
+289 FAEEQKKTLDDKLAM

-555 GADEYY
+555 GAGEYY

-761 SDTQQTKL
+761 SDTQQTK
-769 S
+769 

>member
-7 FVVKYRLIILGV
+7 FVVKYRIIILGV
-19 MLLLMIASLFAMSYV
+19 MLLMTIASLFALSFV
-34 NVNSDILSYLPEDV
+34 NVNSDILSYLPEEV
-48 DMTRGLNFMKDN
+48 DMTVGMNFMKEN

-73 ATYEDMQELV
+73 ASYDDMLELV
-83 SLIENKGGTKQGG
+83 KLIEDKGGTKQGG

-104 EMQDIDWTIMENP
+104 DMQDIDWSQLDDPI
-117 WVASLVNNLL
+117 VAAIANSLLS
-127 NKYGLKLEDLKEMTE
+127 KYGLKIDDLKSMVE
-142 QLSNNPEIVSLFHP
+142 QMSTNPDIVNMFHP
-156 DDETYLMMLQLNVPS
+156 SDDTYLLMLQLNVPS

-176 MDLLSEIEN
+176 LNLLKTVEDHLQK
-185 YFNEKGLDYAMGGST
+185 KGFDYAMGGST

-213 IGKYALVA
+213 IGKYAFVA
-221 VLVMFIILLLTTN
+221 ILVMFIILLLTTN
-234 SIIDPI
+234 SMIDPI

-269 ASSILQLA
+269 ASSVLQLA
-277 LSMDYAIFLMHA
+277 LSMDYAIFLMHS
-289 FAEEQQKTLDNKLAM
+289 FAEEQKKTLDDNLAM

-339 LGLVLAKGVF
+339 LGIVLAKGVF
-349 LSLVTVVLLQP
+349 LSLVTVLLLQP

-365 TNKIA
+365 TKKIT

-393 KTIVTIA
+393 KTIVGIA
-400 LLLLIP
+400 LVLLIP
-406 TVIMQNMVELSYI
+406 VVVMQNLVELSYI
-419 KFVEEEPNP
+419 KFVEEDPNP
-428 TAIEQKVDALSN
+428 SAITEKVDALSN
-440 SLVVIVP
+440 SLVIIVP
-447 AKTESMDGES
+447 AKTEILDGES
-457 NIKDQYE
+457 NVDDQYR
-464 FLEKIRE
+464 FLETIRA

-476 AVMGLFSMLPEDIAE
+476 AVMGLFSMLPEENAD

-499 EDMGKLM
+499 KNLGDLM
-506 ASSGMDMSMITGFLN
+506 QSSGMDMSMITGFLN

-528 VMINAESESAEGTK
+528 VMLDTDPESSEGAV
-542 ALNEIRAILDDTF
+542 ALKEIRAVLDDTF
-555 GADEYY
+555 GAGDYY

-582 VSLVSVAIIF
+582 VSIVSVAIIF
-592 VILLFTLKSLKM
+592 VILLFTLRSLKM

-619 LSISYIFGQT
+619 LSISYIFGQS

-660 LGIRSAREA
+660 LGLRSAREA

-691 CLSVSLITTNIIVS
+691 CLSVSIITTNIIVS
-705 EITLMIARGSIIS
+705 EITLMIARGAIIS
-718 GILVMVLLPALLII
+718 GILVMLLLPALLII

-751 MKKVYKEGNL
+751 LKRDYSKKVEQK
-761 SDTQQTKL
+761 QPQ
-769 S
+769 

>member
-48 DMTRGLNFMKDN
+48 DMTQGLNFMKEN

-73 ATYEDMQELV
+73 ATYEDIQELV

-127 NKYGLKLEDLKEMTE
+127 NKYGMKLEDLKEMTE

-234 SIIDPI
+234 SIIDPL

-406 TVIMQNMVELSYI
+406 TVIMQNMVGISYI

-555 GADEYY
+555 GAGEYY

-761 SDTQQTKL
+761 SDTQQTK
-769 S
+769 

>member
-185 YFNEKGLDYAMGGST
+185 YFKEKGLDYAMGGST

-406 TVIMQNMVELSYI
+406 TVIMQNMVGISYI

-555 GADEYY
+555 GAGEYY

-761 SDTQQTKL
+761 SDTQQTK
-769 S
+769 

>member
-7 FVVKYRLIILGV
+7 FVVKYRIIILGV
-19 MLLLMIASLFAMSYV
+19 MLLMTIASLFALSFV
-34 NVNSDILSYLPEDV
+34 NVNSDILSYLPEEV
-48 DMTRGLNFMKDN
+48 DMTVGMNFMKEN

-73 ATYEDMQELV
+73 ASYDDMLELV
-83 SLIENKGGTKQGG
+83 KLIEDKGGTKQGG

-104 EMQDIDWTIMENP
+104 DMQDIDWSQLDDPI
-117 WVASLVNNLL
+117 VAAIANSLLS
-127 NKYGLKLEDLKEMTE
+127 KYGLKIDDLKSMVE
-142 QLSNNPEIVSLFHP
+142 QMSTNPDIVNMFHP
-156 DDETYLMMLQLNVPS
+156 SDDTYLLMLQLNVPS

-176 MDLLSEIEN
+176 LNLLKTVEDHLQK
-185 YFNEKGLDYAMGGST
+185 KGFDYAMGGST

-213 IGKYALVA
+213 IGKYAFVA
-221 VLVMFIILLLTTN
+221 ILVMFIILLLTTN
-234 SIIDPI
+234 SMIDPI

-269 ASSILQLA
+269 ASSVLQLA
-277 LSMDYAIFLMHA
+277 LSMDYAIFLMHS
-289 FAEEQQKTLDNKLAM
+289 FAEEQKKTLDDNLAM

-339 LGLVLAKGVF
+339 LGIVLAKGVF
-349 LSLVTVVLLQP
+349 LSLVTVLLLQP

-365 TNKIA
+365 TKKIT

-393 KTIVTIA
+393 KTIVGIA
-400 LLLLIP
+400 LVLLIP
-406 TVIMQNMVELSYI
+406 VVVMQNLVELSYI
-419 KFVEEEPNP
+419 KFVEEDPNP
-428 TAIEQKVDALSN
+428 SAITEKVDALSN
-440 SLVVIVP
+440 SLVIIVP
-447 AKTESMDGES
+447 AKTEILDGES
-457 NIKDQYE
+457 NVDDQYR
-464 FLEKIRE
+464 FLETIRA

-476 AVMGLFSMLPEDIAE
+476 AVMGLFSMLPEENAE

-499 EDMGKLM
+499 KNLGDLM
-506 ASSGMDMSMITGFLN
+506 QSSGMDMSMITGFLN

-528 VMINAESESAEGTK
+528 VMLDTDPESSEGAV
-542 ALNEIRAILDDTF
+542 ALKEIRAVLDDTF
-555 GADEYY
+555 GAGDYY

-582 VSLVSVAIIF
+582 VSIVSVAIIF
-592 VILLFTLKSLKM
+592 VILLFTLRSLKM

-619 LSISYIFGQT
+619 LSISYIFGQS

-660 LGIRSAREA
+660 LGLRSAREA

-691 CLSVSLITTNIIVS
+691 CLSVSIITTNIIVS
-705 EITLMIARGSIIS
+705 EITLMIARGAIIS
-718 GILVMVLLPALLII
+718 GILVMLLLPALLII

-751 MKKVYKEGNL
+751 LKRDYSKKVEQK
-761 SDTQQTKL
+761 QPQ
-769 S
+769 